1 MIKLSEEWV
10 TEVARRAADDEDA
23 WYAARPTWLDLEDEP
38 SAIVEG
44 AKTAAERDKR
54 WAARF
59 PGLAKRRPRSDIRSW
74 REACAKQ
81 TAPVFPLFNLPHTRS
96 GDK

>member
-1 MIKLSEEWV
+1 MIELSEEWL
-10 TEVARRAADDEDA
+10 TETARRAADEEDA

-44 AKTAAERDKR
+44 SRTDAEADKR

-59 PGLAKRRPRSDIRSW
+59 PALAKRRSRSEIRSW
-74 REACAKQ
+74 REAGAKQ
-81 TAPVFPLFNLPHTRS
+81 TTPVFPLFAAAPPRAA
-96 GDK
+96 